1 MWIERTALAHLRD
14 LAAQRPIVLLTG
26 ARQVGKTRLVQRAF
40 PDHRYVSLDLPTEA
54 ARADQDPEAF
64 LQLYPPPV
72 VVDEVQYAPGL
83 FRHLKA
89 VVDRDRDRM
98 GQFILTGSQKLPL
111 MSSVSDSLAGRA
123 AILELEG
130 LTWAEIHAARPE
142 LSLEDVVVRG
152 GFPELYERPELDAAA
167 WYRAYVAT
175 YLERD
180 VRELMA
186 VGSLRDFERLVRAA
200 ALRSGSLL
208 NKAEL
213 ARDVGVSPPTANA
226 WLSVLEASN
235 QVVLLEPWFSNRTKS
250 VVKSPKLYFADSG
263 LCAFLMG
270 IEDGRDLLR
279 VPLGGALWET
289 MVFAQL
295 RRHQSNARGAWSL
308 WFWRDRTRE
317 ADFLLHRGGRFD
329 LADAKLTAQPSE
341 RDVERLRDVA
351 ERLPG
356 GRVETLSIFCRTDA
370 RFPLGRDGVA
380 RPVDDAWP
388 PS

>member
-1 MWIERTALAHLRD
+1 
-14 LAAQRPIVLLTG
+14 V
-26 ARQVGKTRLVQRAF
+26 
-40 PDHRYVSLDLPTEA
+40 
-54 ARADQDPEAF
+54 
-64 LQLYPPPV
+64 
-72 VVDEVQYAPGL
+72 
-83 FRHLKA
+83 
-89 VVDRDRDRM
+89 

-123 AILELEG
+123 AIFELEG

-208 NKAEL
+208 NKAGL

-235 QVVLLEPWFSNRTKS
+235 QVVLLEPWLSNRTKS

-270 IEDGRDLLR
+270 IENGQELLR
-279 VPLGGALWET
+279 APLGGALWET

-295 RRHQSNARGAWSL
+295 RRQQSNARGAWSL

-329 LADAKLTAQPSE
+329 LANAKLTAQPTE
-341 RDVERLRDVA
+341 RDVDRLRDVA

-356 GRVETLSIFCRTDA
+356 GRVESLSIFCRTEA